1 MSDEDLVQIAIKRRE
16 VFDNL
21 NKYLETIKGTV
32 QEIDPNAEIY
42 IFGSVP
48 NKNYTYS
55 SDIDVLIVTR
65 IDPDKI
71 RLELWQSGIREPFE
85 FHIYPPTKAAR
96 IKGNLVRVA

>member
-21 NKYLETIKGTV
+21 DKYLETIKGTV

-85 FHIYPPTKAAR
+85 FHIHPPKAAR